1 MDLKTLQKEIDNN
14 EFNPADYD
22 QESLV
27 AIDTLFRRGDLTGYS
42 GVNEIAKERF
52 QAKLDIGLRSM
63 TSEQPTDPKKGDG
76 FYGFSMS
83 DRDKFSL
90 TGEVA
95 IGLTPYLPNSP
106 ILGVDRSQFKTEDV
120 DKAFRRDPKNLK
132 KTAYADTTRKIAN
145 VAGKLPVVGKIARP
159 ILNIGANFVSLFE
172 QGARYLTLSNR
183 GRQLTSSWLRSGAGA
198 AGGSVIY
205 DVYNNMKKE
214 EFAALNKDV
223 IPFEQLAGSSFDQ
236 LSTKEQMFQ
245 LALEKGKDSLFWN
258 GGFIAGIPLASKVGG
273 NFAKFLTGTGSQKS
287 VELGRRAEKLGLPLD
302 IAALAR
308 TDKGLGAFTKTYFQT
323 VGILPFVSRAQKSR
337 LRQFGSQAKSVYK
350 DKFMGYK
357 KSVYKDRFVEQYAP
371 IMHSELLGAVT
382 PSVLR
387 QNYASK
393 KNLIDASYDSAELAA
408 QKMGNPAYIPTNNI
422 SAQASKL
429 LSDDGIKPIQ
439 DYLAMNNIGSEQIN
453 RLFNIIGDTQGSGF
467 PKNITPLQYKGLLE
481 SLNEVMDLL
490 PKDNPSLLKIHQLK
504 LALTNDINSLL
515 DPKTK
520 DLTMLDSGFKQ
531 KYDEVLKNQGKEQA
545 NQFLIKFNDDLELFS
560 DVLTEANQQ
569 FSQLQNLK
577 ASNVKDLLSKIDDN
591 TFTRSS
597 LAFGIGKPVQGLSP
611 ENFYDNLLRKIMI
624 EGSESDI
631 LSLQQLVGA
640 TSGSQKVF
648 TPGKELFERL
658 ASRTLFDAFFMAHT
672 NPKAPAIKT
681 LRESMEQLRGK
692 GIIKTDWADNAIDKV
707 LNGQNP
713 FDYKYLGVPSAD
725 DVGKI
730 ISDED
735 LIQRM
740 GKDVTDIDV
749 AKYID
754 INYEDL
760 GSFDAASFLKNLGI
774 KEGTGQANTLGARRG
789 AMELILGG
797 GKKGKENFK
806 NLEDFAEMISVMYQ
820 VPLGNTSTFVA
831 RRIQLGG
838 FQQFGIKAGAAGASF
853 AAGIAFLPAV
863 IVPLALLHFV
873 GTIFQSPKVARAL
886 LDLATPEQ
894 NLKNM
899 SKEVFGKKMQTKR
912 QALGTILQHMLD
924 NDPEDFPVA
933 DITKITEEQLVN
945 YLQNKKLKV
954 PNTDIKYDKVPEK
967 SKEFM
972 FPVEH
977 SIQKLPPKKRR
988 EVREYLTEAQQKAFE
1003 RYERFG
1009 PVAQSYLDAS
1019 YTGETDTSAN
1029 TMQATDTPAPV
1040 EPPKTTTPSLDMTGS
1055 TMQTTAQNT
1064 SFESLFPQDDL
1075 GTLIANNRK
1084 NKTVN

>member
-1 MDLKTLQKEIDNN
+1 MDLKTLQKEINNN

-22 QESLV
+22 DESLL
-27 AIDTLFRRGDLTGYS
+27 AIDTLFRRKELTGYS

-63 TSEQPTDPKKGDG
+63 TSEQPTDPEKGDG
-76 FYGFSMS
+76 FFSMS

-132 KTAYADTTRKIAN
+132 KTPIADTTRKIAN
-145 VAGKLPVVGKIARP
+145 IAGKVPVVGKIARP
-159 ILNIGANFVSLFE
+159 ILNLGANFISLGE
-172 QGARYLTLSNR
+172 QGSRYALQSAR

-236 LSTKEQMFQ
+236 LSTREQMFQ

-258 GGFIAGIPLASKVGG
+258 GGFIAGIPLISRIG
-273 NFAKFLTGTGSQKS
+273 NRFSRFITGTGTQKS

-308 TDKGLGAFTKTYFQT
+308 TDKGLGNFTKTYFQT
-323 VGILPFVSRAQKSR
+323 VGILPFVSMAQKSR
-337 LRQFGSQAKSVYK
+337 LRQFGSQA
-350 DKFMGYK
+350 

-387 QNYASK
+387 QNYAGK

-504 LALTNDINSLL
+504 LALTNDMNSLL

-672 NPKAPAIKT
+672 NPKAPTIKT

-740 GKDVTDIDV
+740 GKDVTDVDV

-760 GSFDAASFLKNLGI
+760 GSFNATSFLKNLGVT
-774 KEGTGQANTLGARRG
+774 EGRTQANTLGARRG

-806 NLEDFAEMISVMYQ
+806 YLEDFAEMISVNYQ

-838 FQQFGIKAGAAGASF
+838 FQQIGIKAGAAGASI
-853 AAGIAFLPAV
+853 AAGLAFLPA
-863 IVPLALLHFV
+863 IILPLTLLHFV

-912 QALGTILQHMLD
+912 QALGTILQHMMD

-933 DITKITEEQLVN
+933 DIRKITEEQLVN

-954 PNTDIKYDKVPEK
+954 PNTDIKYDKVPNE

-1040 EPPKTTTPSLDMTGS
+1040 EPPKTTTPSLDMAGS

-1064 SFESLFPQDDL
+1064 SFESLFPEDGL
-1075 GTLIANNRK
+1075 GTLIANSKK
-1084 NKTVN
+1084 NKMVN

>member
-27 AIDTLFRRGDLTGYS
+27 AIDTLFRRGDLTGYNS
-42 GVNEIAKERF
+42 VNDIARERYEGR
-52 QAKLDIGLRSM
+52 LDLALKSIE
-63 TSEQPTDPKKGDG
+63 SEQPMDPLPEKGL
-76 FYGFSMS
+76 FAMS

-90 TGEVA
+90 GTEVA
-95 IGLTPYLPNSP
+95 FGLTPYLPNSP
-106 ILGVDRSQFKTEDV
+106 ILGVNRSQFKTEDV
-120 DKAFRRDPKNLK
+120 DRAFRRDPKGLK
-132 KTAYADTTRKIAN
+132 KTPYKDTTRKIAN
-145 VAGKLPVVGKIARP
+145 IAGKVPGFGKVAKP
-159 ILNIGANFVSLFE
+159 ILNLGANFIGLFE
-172 QGARYLTLSNR
+172 QGSKYIAQSAR
-183 GRQLTSSWLRSGAGA
+183 GRQLASSWLRSGAGA
-198 AGGSVIY
+198 ATGSVIY

-236 LSTKEQMFQ
+236 LSTREQMFQ
-245 LALEKGKDSLFWN
+245 LALEKGLDSLLWN
-258 GGFIAGIPLASKVGG
+258 GGAIVGIPLAANIG
-273 NFAKFLTGTGSQKS
+273 NRFARFLSGTGSEKS
-287 VELGRRAEKLGLPLD
+287 VELGRKAEQLGLPLD

-323 VGILPFVSRAQKSR
+323 VGILPFVSMAQKSR
-337 LRQFGSQAKSVYK
+337 LRQFGLQAKTVYK
-350 DKFMGYK
+350 DT
-357 KSVYKDRFVEQYAP
+357 FVEQYAP

-393 KNLIDASYDSAELAA
+393 KNLIDAAYDSAERAA
-408 QKMGNPAYIPTNNI
+408 QKMGNPSFIPTTNLV
-422 SAQASKL
+422 AQSSKL

-439 DYLAMNNIGSEQIN
+439 EYLSNNNIGSEPIN
-453 RLFNIIGDTQGSGF
+453 RLFEVITDVNTNVGF
-467 PKNITPLQYKGLLE
+467 PKSITPLQYKGMHE
-481 SLNEVMDLL
+481 ALNEVMDLL

-504 LALTNDINSLL
+504 VALSNDLNSLV
-515 DPKTK
+515 DPKVK
-520 DLTMLDSGFKQ
+520 DLAMLDGAFKQ
-531 KYDEVLKNQGKEQA
+531 KYDDILKNQGKEEA
-545 NQFLIKFNDDLELFS
+545 NKFLVQFSDDLETFS
-560 DVLTEANQQ
+560 DVLTDANQ
-569 FSQLQNLK
+569 FFHQLQNLK
-577 ASNVKDLLSKIDDN
+577 ASNVRDLLAKIDDN
-591 TFTRSS
+591 TFTRSV
-597 LAFGIGKPVQGLSP
+597 LAHGIGKPAQGLAP
-611 ENFYDNLLRKIMI
+611 ETFYNNLLRKIMI
-624 EGSESDI
+624 EGAESDI
-631 LSLQQLVGA
+631 LSLQQLIGA
-640 TSGSQKVF
+640 TGETAKGF
-648 TPGKELFERL
+648 APGKELFERL

-672 NPKAPAIKT
+672 NPKAPAIRT
-681 LRESMEQLRGK
+681 LRESIEQLRSK

-707 LNGQNP
+707 FNGQNP
-713 FDYKYLGVPSAD
+713 FDYKYLGVTRAD
-725 DVGKI
+725 EAGKVI
-730 ISDED
+730 LDED

-740 GKDVTDIDV
+740 GQDVTDVDV

-760 GSFDAASFLKNLGI
+760 GSFDANKFLQNLGI
-774 KEGTGQANTLGARRG
+774 TSGRGQANTLGARRG

-831 RRIQLGG
+831 RRIQLGS
-838 FQQFGIKAGAAGASF
+838 FQQFGIKAGAAGASI
-853 AAGIAFLPAV
+853 AAGLAYLPALV
-863 IVPLALLHFV
+863 IPLALLHFV

-912 QALGTILQHMLD
+912 QALGIILQHMMD

-933 DITKITEEQLVN
+933 DISKITEEQLVN

-977 SIQKLPPKKRR
+977 SIEKLPPKKRR
-988 EVREYLTEAQQKAFE
+988 EVKEYLAESQQKAFQS
-1003 RYERFG
+1003 YERFG
-1009 PVAQSYLDAS
+1009 PVAQSYLDDS
-1019 YTGETDTSAN
+1019 YTGTTDTAAEARPVA
-1029 TMQATDTPAPV
+1029 ATPTPRNETTAPA
-1040 EPPKTTTPSLDMTGS
+1040 LDMTGS
-1055 TMQTTAQNT
+1055 TMQTAAQNT

-1075 GTLIANNRK
+1075 GTLIANSRK